1 MLSIVGLAGWAVLAA
16 DPVVVSKGVQQF
28 NQVADMPQCHV
39 VGKVPRGWQWHVG
52 TWSWNPSAAFSISHI
67 AKRFQH
73 KGRLRTTLARCVQ
86 SDCVQRNAI

>member
-67 AKRFQH
+67 AFP
-73 KGRLRTTLARCVQ
+73 T
-86 SDCVQRNAI
+86 QRETKNDFGTVCAI